1 MSTRP
6 TPPQKYIVT
15 PEHPDIKHI
24 LHPTWK
30 RKLRAIMYD
39 NPAVMCPYCGNV
51 DVYLS
56 DVCDKCERKV
66 LPCGQVLV
74 DG

>member
-1 MSTRP
+1 M
-6 TPPQKYIVT
+6 TPHPQLEYIIT
-15 PEHPDIKHI
+15 PEHPDRKHY

-51 DVYLS
+51 DVYLG
-56 DVCDKCERKV
+56 DECDKCEREV
-66 LPCGQVLV
+66 LPCREVLV

>member
-1 MSTRP
+1 MNKPNCS
-6 TPPQKYIVT
+6 YVIT
-15 PEHPDIKHI
+15 PEHPDKKYI

-30 RKLRAIMYD
+30 RSLRAIMYD
-39 NPAVMCPYCGNV
+39 NPAVMCPYCGHV

-56 DVCDKCERKV
+56 DVCDNCGREV
-66 LPCGQVLV
+66 LSCRQVLV

>member
-1 MSTRP
+1 MTTP
-6 TPPQKYIVT
+6 THEQEYIIT
-15 PEHPDIKHI
+15 PEHPDKKYY
-24 LHPTWK
+24 LRPTWK

-56 DVCDKCERKV
+56 DVCDECGREV
-66 LPCGQVLV
+66 LPCRQVCV